1 MNRTA
6 KDNLKPPEEPNS
18 THRVG
23 VVKMKTDTFIIETE
37 NREEGIRKLLD
48 RFNLREFKGKKVA
61 LKANYNSADPFPAST
76 HLDTLRT
83 LVKGLK
89 KAGAEEMTL
98 AERSGMGN
106 TRSVLEQRGVTKLA
120 AELGFKILVLDEL
133 AEEGWV
139 RLKPKGSHWRR
150 GFLLAEVFHEADKVV
165 QTCCLKTHRFG
176 GHFTLSLKNSVGLV
190 ARYDPQD
197 GYDYMAELHSSK
209 NQRLMIAEINQTY
222 ETHLIIM
229 DATKAFVRGGPESG
243 DLVNP
248 NVILAGD
255 NRVAMD
261 AVGVAILR
269 LFGTTPE
276 VSEGRIF
283 QQEQIARAAKLNMG
297 VQSTKDIQLIPID
310 AESKRFTQKI
320 ERIFEGE

>member
-1 MNRTA
+1 MW
-6 KDNLKPPEEPNS
+6 S
-18 THRVG
+18 
-23 VVKMKTDTFIIETE
+23 KMKTEIFVVKTE

-48 RFNLREFKGKKVA
+48 RFDLMEFKGKKVA

-83 LVKGLK
+83 LVNGLK
-89 KAGAEEMTL
+89 EAGAEEVTL
-98 AERSGMGN
+98 AERSGMGD
-106 TRSVLEQRGVTKLA
+106 TRTVLEQRGVTKLA
-120 AELGFKILVLDEL
+120 AELGFEVLVLDEL

-139 RLKPKGSHWRR
+139 RLNPKGSHWRR
-150 GFLLAEVFHEADKVV
+150 GFLLAKVFHEADKVV

-176 GHFTLSLKNSVGLV
+176 GHFTMSLKNSVGLV

-197 GYDYMAELHSSK
+197 GYDYMAELHSSE

-222 ETHLIIM
+222 ENHLTIV

-243 DLVNP
+243 DLLNP
-248 NVILAGD
+248 NVILAGKD
-255 NRVAMD
+255 RAAMD

-283 QQEQIARAAKLNMG
+283 QQEQIARAVELG
-297 VQSTKDIQLIPID
+297 IGIQSAKDIRLIPLD
-310 AESKRFTQKI
+310 AESEKFTQKI
-320 ERIFEGE
+320 ERTFEVE

>member
-1 MNRTA
+1 MKT
-6 KDNLKPPEEPNS
+6 KIF
-18 THRVG
+18 
-23 VVKMKTDTFIIETE
+23 VVKTE
-37 NREEGIRKLLD
+37 NREEEIRKLLD
-48 RFNLREFKGKKVA
+48 RFELEEFKAKKVA

-83 LVKGLK
+83 LVNGLRE
-89 KAGAEEMTL
+89 AGTEEITL
-98 AERSGMGN
+98 AERSGMGD
-106 TRSVLEQRGVTKLA
+106 TRTVLEQRGVTKLA
-120 AELGFKILVLDEL
+120 AELGFEILVLDKL
-133 AEEGWV
+133 AGEGWV
-139 RLKPKGSHWRR
+139 RLRPKDSHWRR
-150 GFLLAEVFHEADKVV
+150 GFLLAKVFHEADKVV

-176 GHFTLSLKNSVGLV
+176 GHFTMSLKNSVGLV

-197 GYDYMAELHSSK
+197 GYDYMAELHSSE

-222 ETHLIIM
+222 ENHLIIM

-248 NVILAGD
+248 NVILAGKD
-255 NRVAMD
+255 RVAMD

-283 QQEQIARAAKLNMG
+283 QQEQIARAVELG
-297 VQSTKDIQLIPID
+297 IGIQSAKDIQLIPLD
-310 AESKRFTQKI
+310 ADSEKLTQKI
-320 ERIFEGE
+320 ERIFEEK

>member
-1 MNRTA
+1 
-6 KDNLKPPEEPNS
+6 
-18 THRVG
+18 
-23 VVKMKTDTFIIETE
+23 MKTEIFIIKTE
-37 NREEGIRKLLD
+37 NREEGIRKLLV
-48 RFNLREFKGKKVA
+48 RFDLMEFKGKKVA

-83 LVKGLK
+83 LVNGLK
-89 KAGAEEMTL
+89 EAGAEEITL
-98 AERSGMGN
+98 AERSGMGD
-106 TRSVLEQRGVTKLA
+106 TRTVLEQRGVTKLA
-120 AELGFKILVLDEL
+120 AELGFEVQVLDEL
-133 AEEGWV
+133 SEEGWV

-150 GFLLAEVFHEADKVV
+150 GFLLAKVFHEADKVV

-176 GHFTLSLKNSVGLV
+176 DHFTMSLKNYVGLV

-197 GYDYMAELHSSK
+197 GYDYMAELHSSE

-222 ETHLIIM
+222 ENHLIIM

-243 DLVNP
+243 DLVSP
-248 NVILAGD
+248 SVILAGKD
-255 NRVAMD
+255 RVAMD

-283 QQEQIARAAKLNMG
+283 QQEQLSRAVELGIGIRSAR
-297 VQSTKDIQLIPID
+297 DIQLIPLD
-310 AESKRFTQKI
+310 AESEKFTQKV
-320 ERIFEGE
+320 ERPFDTRAQS